1 VFFIGKSYI
10 QCFHGAIMILLSHL
24 NTLKQRYRY
33 RIYPTP
39 LQAVSL
45 AQLFGCTRVVWNDAL
60 AECQRLYGDGEKYPG
75 VVTLSKRLTD
85 LKKESAFSWLSDVSS
100 VPLQQSLRDLDVAF
114 RNFFSSATGKRKGT
128 KVRMPRFKKRSNTQ
142 SARFT
147 ANAFNVADKL
157 RLAKVG
163 DIKVKWSRDLP
174 SAPSS
179 VTVIKDAAGRYFVSF
194 VVEVEA
200 QPLPW
205 TDKAIGIDLGISTLA
220 TLDDGTK
227 VDAPKPLKRYLK
239 KLARLQRR
247 LAKCEKGS
255 NRRKRAVL
263 AVAKVHARIKDIR
276 TDFLHQLI
284 TKLIRENQSISLED
298 LNVSGMM
305 KNRKLA
311 KSISDLGW
319 RTFRT
324 MLEAK
329 AEMYGRDV
337 AVISRW
343 EPTSQTCSDCGKKT
357 LQKKAGLEGLAT
369 REWLCSNCGSLH
381 DRDVNAAKNIKV
393 AGGQLD
399 TQNERRRTGK
409 SSLLAQSV
417 DAFSQPCEVQLS
429 LCF

>member
-1 VFFIGKSYI
+1 
-10 QCFHGAIMILLSHL
+10 M
-24 NTLKQRYRY
+24 KQRYKY

-39 LQAVSL
+39 AQRKSL
-45 AQLFGCTRVVWNDAL
+45 AQLFGCSRVAWNDAL
-60 AECQRLYGDGEKYPG
+60 SFCLDEYAEGRKYAG
-75 VVTLSKRLTD
+75 FVSLSKRFTA
-85 LKKESAFSWLSDVSS
+85 LKKADAYLWLSEVAA

-114 RNFFSSATGKRKGT
+114 RNFFSSVTGKRKGP
-128 KVRMPRFKKRSNTQ
+128 KVRMPRFKKRSNAQ
-142 SARFT
+142 AVRFVGT
-147 ANAFNVADKL
+147 AFNVGAKL
-157 RLAKVG
+157 RLAKIG

-174 SAPSS
+174 SEPSS
-179 VTVIKDAAGRYFVSF
+179 VTVIKDAAGRYFASF

-200 QPLPW
+200 EPLPW
-205 TDKAIGIDLGISTLA
+205 TDKAIGVDLGITTFV
-220 TLDDGTK
+220 TLDNGTK

-276 TDFLHQLI
+276 TDFLHQSS
-284 TKLIRENQSISLED
+284 TKLIREHQSISLED
-298 LNVSGMM
+298 LNVSGML

-311 KSISDLGW
+311 KAISDLGW
-319 RTFRT
+319 RQFRT

-343 EPTSQTCSDCGKKT
+343 EPTSQICSCCGEKT
-357 LQKKAGLEGLAT
+357 LQKKAGMEGLKI
-369 REWLCSNCGSLH
+369 REWLCSNCGTHH

-393 AGGQLD
+393 AGGYSE
-399 TQNERRRTGK
+399 TQNERRRASK
-409 SSLLAQSV
+409 SRTLAAPV
-417 DAFSQPCEVQLS
+417 DALTHRIGEQLS
-429 LCF
+429 LFA